1 MAADITKEE
10 IAEAYRQIQSEI
22 CSAIEKADETGTFK
36 SDHWKRDE
44 GGGGHTRILEDG
56 SVLEKAGVNFSEV
69 HGPFSELM
77 QQSMNTDAS
86 AFFATGVSI
95 VMHPINPHVPIIHMN
110 IRYFEMSDG
119 TYWFGGG
126 IDLTPH
132 YIDQGQAAFFH
143 KALKQVCDKH
153 DRNYYPR
160 FKKWADEYFFIPHR
174 NETRGV
180 GGIFYDHLSED
191 ADHSKSSIFE
201 FSKDVGNLF
210 ADVYTKLISENRS
223 RQFSEKEKE
232 WQMIRRG
239 RYVEFN
245 LVYDRGTKF
254 GLQSNGRTE
263 SILMSLPKQAMW
275 FYNRDPDVASP
286 EGKTISLL
294 KKGVDWVDFN

>member
-1 MAADITKEE
+1 MTADMAREQ
-10 IAEAYRQIQSEI
+10 IAESYQTIQSEI
-22 CSAIEKADETGTFK
+22 CSTIEAVDGTGVFK
-36 SDHWKRDE
+36 SDHWNREE
-44 GGGGHTRILEDG
+44 GGGGHTRILENG

-69 HGPFSELM
+69 HGPFSDVMKESM
-77 QQSMNTDAS
+77 QTKAD

-95 VMHPINPHVPIIHMN
+95 VMHPNNPHVPIIHMN

-132 YIDQGQAAFFH
+132 YIQKEQAAYFH
-143 KALKQVCDKH
+143 KELKSVCDKY
-153 DRNYYPR
+153 DSAYYPR
-160 FKKWADEYFFIPHR
+160 FKKWADDYFYIPHR

-191 ADHSKSSIFE
+191 DTHSKSSIFE
-201 FSKDVGNLF
+201 FSKDIGNLF
-210 ADVYTKLISENRS
+210 SKVYTHLINENRDRS
-223 RQFSEKEKE
+223 YSEEERE

-275 FYNRDPDVASP
+275 FYNREPKSNSP
-286 EGKTISLL
+286 EAETTAML
-294 KKGVDWVDFN
+294 KKGIDWVK